1 MRPQL
6 HGYLIVKELKKGCYA
21 RRPKVLVKRLRGR
34 FLTKLQR
41 TNIFHIMYV
50 AKNYNA
56 SLPDRESLERL
67 MTRELNENLKIDLV
81 LEEGGALLSICSF
94 RIVHVR

>member
-1 MRPQL
+1 MVKHFKKKVAMFEDQQ
-6 HGYLIVKELKKGCYA
+6 YLLKI
-21 RRPKVLVKRLRGR
+21 LLGR
-34 FLTKLQR
+34 FRTKLQR